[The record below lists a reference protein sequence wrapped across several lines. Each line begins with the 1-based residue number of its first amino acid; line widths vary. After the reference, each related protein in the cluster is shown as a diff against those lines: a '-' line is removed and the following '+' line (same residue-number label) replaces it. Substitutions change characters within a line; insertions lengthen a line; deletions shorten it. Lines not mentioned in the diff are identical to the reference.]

1 MRWRVW
7 GFLKIRFIGVLL
19 AEESVRKTPT
29 EVCRLNLNR
38 HSKGRANF
46 RSTLLDET
54 GAPMKVQQELMRHAG
69 IRTTMNVY
77 GKDMDESKRAAH
89 GKVVRLVLPSGGL
102 MPLSARRSFCYRIEK
117 KTQTKLVE
125 PMGFESASC
134 METKELCGAP
144 WPSKVLKGKGGNP

>member
-1 MRWRVW
+1 MRWRVS

-54 GAPMKVQQELMRHAG
+54 GAPMKVQQELMRHAD

-89 GKVVRLVLPSGGL
+89 GKVVRLVLSSRRLLKDFTGCCQTSQKTPSGFIVKNCLPGD
-102 MPLSARRSFCYRIEK
+102 RRRYTSQRE
-117 KTQTKLVE
+117 
-125 PMGFESASC
+125 GS
-134 METKELCGAP
+134 
-144 WPSKVLKGKGGNP
+144 

>member
-102 MPLSARRSFCYRIEK
+102 MPLVPVEVFAIGLKRRPKQSWWSRWDSNLPAVWK
-117 KTQTKLVE
+117 QR
-125 PMGFESASC
+125 SC
-134 METKELCGAP
+134 VAHPGLP
-144 WPSKVLKGKGGNP
+144 RY